1 MENRLDQQAPQS
13 IPPRFPYDPNKALTY
28 DEHGQHAYAAVA
40 WNGERTRATRE
51 AALGRALGWLSLG
64 LGAMQLLAPR
74 AFARATG
81 MPEWNLLFRAMGARE
96 MACGIG
102 LLAQPKSPVWRW
114 ARVAGDTMDAAVLGA
129 AVFSPASKR
138 RRLAAAAALAVGIT
152 AMDVRAGVAPRRGV
166 SSEALPGT
174 GGRRRVL
181 QAVTVNR
188 PPGECY
194 RFWRDFESFPRFMRH
209 VEEVRVIDDTRSHW
223 RASAPAGRH
232 VEWDAEIVTDEPDRL
247 LSWRSAE
254 GSDVYNSGAV
264 RFWPAPGGKGTLI
277 EVEMEYRP
285 PAGKAGAMLAMLF
298 GEEPSQQIEGDLR
311 RFKQLIETGEV
322 PTTRGQPHGQRT
334 LKSRLFN
341 REVEQ

>member
-1 MENRLDQQAPQS
+1 
-13 IPPRFPYDPNKALTY
+13 
-28 DEHGQHAYAAVA
+28 
-40 WNGERTRATRE
+40 
-51 AALGRALGWLSLG
+51 
-64 LGAMQLLAPR
+64 
-74 AFARATG
+74 
-81 MPEWNLLFRAMGARE
+81 
-96 MACGIG
+96 
-102 LLAQPKSPVWRW
+102 
-114 ARVAGDTMDAAVLGA
+114 
-129 AVFSPASKR
+129 
-138 RRLAAAAALAVGIT
+138 
-152 AMDVRAGVAPRRGV
+152 MDVRAGVAPRRGV